1 MNKPSPR
8 TDKKHEF
15 TRKIGSKAVNKLD
28 SRKNEIRAIWFG
40 LGTIGIIGW
49 SVAVPTLIGIGIGI
63 WLDSRYGGRYSWTL
77 TLLGAG
83 LLLGCLNAWHWVKKE
98 ENEMQRGKDDD

>member
-49 SVAVPTLIGIGIGI
+49 SVAVPTLIGIVQAYIFSVLAGVYIAAATRTI
-63 WLDSRYGGRYSWTL
+63 SPTKAKSRQELAT
-77 TLLGAG
+77 
-83 LLLGCLNAWHWVKKE
+83 NQEKE
-98 ENEMQRGKDDD
+98 V